1 MFIFFSLALAK
12 RVAELKNLESEGREV
27 TIGRDYQVG
36 DIPVLLASGVSTG
49 FLSVLVVALYING
62 EKVQMLYRTPMLLWL
77 VCPILMYW
85 IARVWIKTSRGE
97 MHEDPIVFA
106 IKDTVSRLAVLSIML
121 AVVAAMFVAWQ

>member
-1 MFIFFSLALAK
+1 M
-12 RVAELKNLESEGREV
+12 
-27 TIGRDYQVG
+27 
-36 DIPVLLASGVSTG
+36 ASGVSTG

-106 IKDTVSRLAVLSIML
+106 IKDTVSRLVVFSIML
-121 AVVAAMFVAWQ
+121 AVVAAMFFAWQ